1 MFKEF
6 TLANANLIYQYI
18 WTKDKMISHWRN
30 THGGVRSCHGN
41 VCALAWQSWRAWQFQ
56 AMGVATGNSAA
67 RQKAICTIRRRSLR
81 RKRRVKGGAYVYVLR
96 SRHRRQEGFCEA
108 AIRDHLSPNN
118 YTLCTLVLL
127 PCRQPM
133 FLDVPFCLF
142 HCSSIW
148 PSQHLQTVVPKQ
160 PVLTSPTVCTTV
172 CNHLPVLLYNSILL
186 KRRGLIPG
194 GLVEERQKKKKTEFA
209 QITFTP
215 LTLIWAGWSFCQ
227 TSKTLIINIF

>member
-1 MFKEF
+1 
-6 TLANANLIYQYI
+6 
-18 WTKDKMISHWRN
+18 MISHWRN

-41 VCALAWQSWRAWQFQ
+41 VCALAWQSWRGWQFQ

-133 FLDVPFCLF
+133 FLDVLFAFSTAPPFDRVNISKQSCPSSQFLPHKLSAHVQPLACLQF
-142 HCSSIW
+142 A
-148 PSQHLQTVVPKQ
+148 QKE
-160 PVLTSPTVCTTV
+160 
-172 CNHLPVLLYNSILL
+172 
-186 KRRGLIPG
+186 

-227 TSKTLIINIF
+227 TLMINIFQPGHCAMCI

>member
-1 MFKEF
+1 
-6 TLANANLIYQYI
+6 
-18 WTKDKMISHWRN
+18 MISHWRN

-41 VCALAWQSWRAWQFQ
+41 VCALAWQSWRVWQFQ

-96 SRHRRQEGFCEA
+96 SRHRRQEGFYEA

-133 FLDVPFCLF
+133 FLDVLFCLF
-142 HCSSIW
+142 
-148 PSQHLQTVVPKQ
+148 PLLLHLTES
-160 PVLTSPTVCTTV
+160 TSPNSRAQAASSYLTNCLHMF
-172 CNHLPVLLYNSILL
+172 NHWPVLLYVSNLL

-194 GLVEERQKKKKTEFA
+194 GLVEESQKKKKTEFA

-215 LTLIWAGWSFCQ
+215 LTLIWSDWSFCQ